1 MPFDWRRRR
10 RAKYEA
16 AKTNHQ
22 QSSAACFRGL
32 VVRAVGQQSR
42 PTTRT
47 ARNASKRPKMP
58 RRLCVAAF
66 PWEWNHLNR

>member
-10 RAKYEA
+10 RAKDET

-32 VVRAVGQQSR
+32 VLRAVGLQSR
-42 PTTRT
+42 PTSRT
-47 ARNASKRPKMP
+47 ALNPSNPPKRPL
-58 RRLCVAAF
+58 RLCVSAF
-66 PWEWNHLNR
+66 TWGVSHWNP